1 MKIFFVL
8 AAAALIA
15 SSCSAA
21 FAQDAAREPRY
32 ARGEAVVLLRVPEEI
47 RASDDRRALFAAYCR
62 DVAAD
67 AGAEA
72 VYISPVYETS
82 ECATATFRSK
92 LAELYNEAVAS
103 RGREGLRRLR
113 KTYGTAKKRR
123 VPAPLSPFFKFLPDA
138 VISTASSSRGRA
150 G

>member
-15 SSCSAA
+15 TSCCAA

-47 RASDDRRALFAAYCR
+47 RASDDRRALFTAYCR
-62 DVAAD
+62 EVAAD

-92 LAELYNEAVAS
+92 LEPKELIKRLKDDARVAGASPNYIMKLS
-103 RGREGLRRLR
+103 RPAA
-113 KTYGTAKKRR
+113 AK
-123 VPAPLSPFFKFLPDA
+123 D
-138 VISTASSSRGRA
+138 
-150 G
+150 

>member
-1 MKIFFVL
+1 MKILLFVL

-62 DVAAD
+62 EVAAD

-92 LAELYNEAVAS
+92 LETKELIKRLKDDARVAGASPNYIMKLS
-103 RGREGLRRLR
+103 RPAA
-113 KTYGTAKKRR
+113 AK
-123 VPAPLSPFFKFLPDA
+123 D
-138 VISTASSSRGRA
+138 
-150 G
+150 

>member
-1 MKIFFVL
+1 MVMKIFFVL

-15 SSCSAA
+15 SSCCAA

-32 ARGEAVVLLRVPEEI
+32 AHGEAVVLLRVPEEI

-62 DVAAD
+62 EVAAD

-92 LAELYNEAVAS
+92 LATNELIKRLKDDARVAGASPNYIMKLS
-103 RGREGLRRLR
+103 RPAA
-113 KTYGTAKKRR
+113 AK
-123 VPAPLSPFFKFLPDA
+123 D
-138 VISTASSSRGRA
+138 
-150 G
+150 

>member
-1 MKIFFVL
+1 MKILLFVL

-15 SSCSAA
+15 TSCCAA

-47 RASDDRRALFAAYCR
+47 RASDDRRTLFAAYCR

-92 LAELYNEAVAS
+92 LETNELIKRLKDDARVAGAS
-103 RGREGLRRLR
+103 PNYIMKLARPAA
-113 KTYGTAKKRR
+113 AK
-123 VPAPLSPFFKFLPDA
+123 D
-138 VISTASSSRGRA
+138 
-150 G
+150 

>member
-1 MKIFFVL
+1 MAMKIFFVL

-15 SSCSAA
+15 TSCCAA

-62 DVAAD
+62 EVAAD

-92 LAELYNEAVAS
+92 LETKELIKRLKDDARVAGASPNYIMKLS
-103 RGREGLRRLR
+103 RPAA
-113 KTYGTAKKRR
+113 AK
-123 VPAPLSPFFKFLPDA
+123 D
-138 VISTASSSRGRA
+138 
-150 G
+150 

>member
-1 MKIFFVL
+1 MKVFFVL

-15 SSCSAA
+15 SLCCAA

-32 ARGEAVVLLRVPEEI
+32 ARGEAVVLLRVEEI

-62 DVAAD
+62 EVAAD

-92 LAELYNEAVAS
+92 LETKELIKRLKDDARVAGASPNYIMKLS
-103 RGREGLRRLR
+103 RPAA
-113 KTYGTAKKRR
+113 AK
-123 VPAPLSPFFKFLPDA
+123 D
-138 VISTASSSRGRA
+138 
-150 G
+150 

>member
-15 SSCSAA
+15 SSCCAA

-32 ARGEAVVLLRVPEEI
+32 ARGEAVVLLRVPEKI

-62 DVAAD
+62 EVAAD

-92 LAELYNEAVAS
+92 LETKELIKRLKDDARVAGASPNYIMKLS
-103 RGREGLRRLR
+103 RPAA
-113 KTYGTAKKRR
+113 AK
-123 VPAPLSPFFKFLPDA
+123 D
-138 VISTASSSRGRA
+138 
-150 G
+150 

>member
-15 SSCSAA
+15 SSCCAA

-32 ARGEAVVLLRVPEEI
+32 ARGEAVVLLRVPDEI

-62 DVAAD
+62 KVAAD
-67 AGAEA
+67 AEAEA

-82 ECATATFRSK
+82 ECATAAFRSK
-92 LAELYNEAVAS
+92 LETKELIKRLKDDARVAGASPNYIMKLS
-103 RGREGLRRLR
+103 RPA
-113 KTYGTAKKRR
+113 TAKN
-123 VPAPLSPFFKFLPDA
+123 
-138 VISTASSSRGRA
+138 
-150 G
+150 

>member
-1 MKIFFVL
+1 MKILLFVL
-8 AAAALIA
+8 AVAALIA

-62 DVAAD
+62 EVAAD
-67 AGAEA
+67 AEAEA

-92 LAELYNEAVAS
+92 LETKELIKRLKDDARVAGASPNYIMKLSRPAAE
-103 RGREGLRRLR
+103 
-113 KTYGTAKKRR
+113 K
-123 VPAPLSPFFKFLPDA
+123 D
-138 VISTASSSRGRA
+138 
-150 G
+150 

>member
-1 MKIFFVL
+1 MKILLFVL
-8 AAAALIA
+8 AVAALIA

-62 DVAAD
+62 EVAAD

-92 LAELYNEAVAS
+92 LETKELIKRLKDDARVAGASPNYIMKLS
-103 RGREGLRRLR
+103 RPAA
-113 KTYGTAKKRR
+113 AK
-123 VPAPLSPFFKFLPDA
+123 D
-138 VISTASSSRGRA
+138 
-150 G
+150 

>member
-1 MKIFFVL
+1 MAMKIFFVL

-15 SSCSAA
+15 TSCCAA

-47 RASDDRRALFAAYCR
+47 RASDDRRALFAAYCCE
-62 DVAAD
+62 VAAD
-67 AGAEA
+67 AEAEA

-92 LAELYNEAVAS
+92 LETKELIKRLKDDARVAGASPNYIMKLS
-103 RGREGLRRLR
+103 RPAA
-113 KTYGTAKKRR
+113 AK
-123 VPAPLSPFFKFLPDA
+123 D
-138 VISTASSSRGRA
+138 
-150 G
+150 

>member
-1 MKIFFVL
+1 MKILLFVL

-47 RASDDRRALFAAYCR
+47 RASDDRRTLFAAYCR

-67 AGAEA
+67 AEAEA

-92 LAELYNEAVAS
+92 LETKELIKRLKDDARIAGASPNYIMKLSRPAAE
-103 RGREGLRRLR
+103 
-113 KTYGTAKKRR
+113 K
-123 VPAPLSPFFKFLPDA
+123 D
-138 VISTASSSRGRA
+138 
-150 G
+150 

>member
-15 SSCSAA
+15 SSCCAA
-21 FAQDAAREPRY
+21 FAQDAARELRY

-62 DVAAD
+62 EVAAD

-92 LAELYNEAVAS
+92 LETKELIKRLKDDARVAGASPNYIMKLS
-103 RGREGLRRLR
+103 RPAA
-113 KTYGTAKKRR
+113 AK
-123 VPAPLSPFFKFLPDA
+123 D
-138 VISTASSSRGRA
+138 
-150 G
+150 

>member
-8 AAAALIA
+8 TAAALIA
-15 SSCSAA
+15 SSCCAA

-62 DVAAD
+62 EVAAD

-82 ECATATFRSK
+82 ECTTATFRSTLETKELIKRLKDDARVAGASPNYIMK
-92 LAELYNEAVAS
+92 LS
-103 RGREGLRRLR
+103 RPAA
-113 KTYGTAKKRR
+113 AK
-123 VPAPLSPFFKFLPDA
+123 D
-138 VISTASSSRGRA
+138 
-150 G
+150 

>member
-1 MKIFFVL
+1 MKILLFVL

-67 AGAEA
+67 SEAEA

-92 LAELYNEAVAS
+92 LETKELIKRLKDDARVAGASPNYIMKLS
-103 RGREGLRRLR
+103 RPSV
-113 KTYGTAKKRR
+113 AK
-123 VPAPLSPFFKFLPDA
+123 D
-138 VISTASSSRGRA
+138 
-150 G
+150 